1 MDFFD
6 AQEHARKQTRLLVFL
21 FGVAVVAIIGAVY
34 LAVTAGN
41 AYATGEARFD
51 PGTLVMVALF
61 TGLMIGGGSAFRISS
76 LRQGGGQVA
85 RMLGGREVP
94 ADTTDLAERR
104 LLNVVEEM
112 AVASG
117 TPVPEVYIM
126 DREEGINAFAAG
138 YSIHDAAV
146 AVTRGTLDTLTR
158 DELQGVIAH
167 EFSHI
172 MNGDMRL
179 NIRLIG
185 LLHGILLL
193 AIVGRGI
200 LYAGGRGGGRGRGGG
215 GGGAGQIAILG
226 IVLLLVGYIGVIFG
240 KLIKAAI
247 SRQREYLADSSA
259 VQFTR
264 NPDGIAGAL
273 KKIGGQGSRI
283 RDHHAEEASHMFFA
297 SGLKLSFGSVLAT
310 HPPLEKRIRR
320 IDPTWDG
327 DLDAEPRPESSAR
340 QEARQAERLRKE
352 REEAKPDGIEL
363 ASAGAMIMASIGAP
377 KGEHI
382 RFAAAL
388 LRSMPEELRDAVHDQ
403 LGARAVVYALLLH
416 GPDEVLTIQREIL
429 ETDDTQLAQPTR
441 EIEEASPLPA
451 PRHGSP
457 SSTWPFPPSGACPR
471 MRRRAS
477 EARSNGSS
485 RRTERS
491 APSTTPS
498 STSWTGTW
506 PAGSPRIGA
515 RSVP

>member
-1 MDFFD
+1 MTDFFQ
-6 AQEHARKQTRLLVFL
+6 AQENARKQTRLLVFL

-76 LRQGGGQVA
+76 LRQGGGKVA

-193 AIVGRGI
+193 AIGF
-200 LYAGGRGGGRGRGGG
+200 LYHRFRH
-215 GGGAGQIAILG
+215 
-226 IVLLLVGYIGVIFG
+226 
-240 KLIKAAI
+240 
-247 SRQREYLADSSA
+247 
-259 VQFTR
+259 
-264 NPDGIAGAL
+264 
-273 KKIGGQGSRI
+273 RI
-283 RDHHAEEASHMFFA
+283 
-297 SGLKLSFGSVLAT
+297 
-310 HPPLEKRIRR
+310 
-320 IDPTWDG
+320 
-327 DLDAEPRPESSAR
+327 
-340 QEARQAERLRKE
+340 ER
-352 REEAKPDGIEL
+352 
-363 ASAGAMIMASIGAP
+363 
-377 KGEHI
+377 
-382 RFAAAL
+382 
-388 LRSMPEELRDAVHDQ
+388 
-403 LGARAVVYALLLH
+403 
-416 GPDEVLTIQREIL
+416 
-429 ETDDTQLAQPTR
+429 
-441 EIEEASPLPA
+441 
-451 PRHGSP
+451 
-457 SSTWPFPPSGACPR
+457 PSG
-471 MRRRAS
+471 
-477 EARSNGSS
+477 E
-485 RRTERS
+485 T
-491 APSTTPS
+491 
-498 STSWTGTW
+498 
-506 PAGSPRIGA
+506 
-515 RSVP
+515 